1 MTRQR
6 FWQTMKAYGKDLG
19 MAISPHTIR
28 HSFATHL
35 LEGGADLRSLQKMLG
50 HSDISTTQ
58 VYTKVTMER
67 IKKVY
72 REHHPRA

>member
-6 FWQTMKAYGKDLG
+6 FWQALKAYGNLAGVKL
-19 MAISPHTIR
+19 SPHMLR
-28 HSFATHL
+28 HSFATHM

-58 VYTKVTMER
+58 VYTKVTMDR
-67 IKKVY
+67 KKSVY
-72 REHHPRA
+72 DKYHPRA